1 MGLRDPLSTSVR
13 RVFANPLLAR
23 KLSDPGLRRPA
34 FHLDP
39 RPQLSVPG
47 ATSRENPSSKI
58 QRCRGEV
65 AGSTINTLVL
75 DKISREHPASRSGK
89 VHCKQTMDE
98 GREYRI
104 QRTER
109 KQEGVSHMKQSAY
122 QCRTAHH
129 RPFSTYFLLHLL
141 RQTACQAARAVK
153 RPKMRAKRPPTI
165 PECRRRRND

>member
-1 MGLRDPLSTSVR
+1 MGLRDPLSNSVR
-13 RVFANPLLAR
+13 RVFANPLLAC
-23 KLSDPGLRRPA
+23 KLSDPGLRRSA

-109 KQEGVSHMKQSAY
+109 KQEGVSLHETIGIAVSNSASSTLFY
-122 QCRTAHH
+122 ILPS
-129 RPFSTYFLLHLL
+129 PFTPSNRLSG
-141 RQTACQAARAVK
+141 RKSSEKSQNASKAA
-153 RPKMRAKRPPTI
+153 TD
-165 PECRRRRND
+165 NS